1 MVVRPQSENLAGW
14 KAISAYL
21 EVSPR
26 TAQLWEKKFGLPVKR
41 VGGSRGAVHAT
52 IVELDAWR
60 LRQTESGEHTLVDDT
75 TQPSPHDE
83 TPAEQTPAE
92 QAPSKPEPRR
102 PLGLY
107 LTALLAVIALA
118 AAAWTI
124 RPETPYTPVEPQ
136 WSMELPTITADPE
149 FISLSPSGDRIA
161 FVGVE
166 ARSDWNALFTVDV
179 ATGELEP
186 LVRQGVARAPAAWSP
201 DGDRIAF
208 VGTSGE
214 LYSIPSSGGERTLI
228 AKLPANRVIGMNWR
242 EDGQALLVCLLSAG
256 ILEIDVETG
265 QVMVLMNHPHVE
277 DAQYVEYKGRRAL
290 LFASEDGNPEG
301 TVSLAAPHDVS
312 VLWLESGIVEELF
325 TVAHTVPRVRYHPD
339 GYVLHAAGTP
349 DQPRVVATPID
360 LSHGDSTSSPI
371 VVSEGGSAA
380 SVLPDGSVA
389 VLRGERRRRRL
400 AWMNRAGE
408 RVEGFGDSLFH
419 LERPR
424 ISPAGDR
431 AIAYGADGMEAGFW
445 LMDAEGAHRLGPSSV
460 RLTMSAWRK
469 DGKIAAHEGVVD
481 GILSICLVNVDRPED
496 RRSIPSYGFIPDD
509 WSHDGKTLLGSK
521 RVDGAWK
528 LWMLPVDGS
537 SVGRAA
543 VAGPGNHWDGRFS
556 PDGKLMSYGRIYQ
569 GERHVFVRRVDAPA
583 NDRGVIVAQGRQA
596 RWTRGGTELVYE
608 REGVLYAV
616 SIGLEDGRIVS
627 DSPDQER
634 FRLPEDTHKSMFDVA
649 PDGEHILMARP
660 SEEDPSPLRI
670 DVWSQLA
677 LP

>member
-1 MVVRPQSENLAGW
+1 MVVRPQSDYLAGW

-60 LRQTESGEHTLVDDT
+60 LRRTESGEDALPDDT
-75 TQPSPHDE
+75 IQPSPADR
-83 TPAEQTPAE
+83 TPAEQT
-92 QAPSKPEPRR
+92 PRR

-107 LTALLAVIALA
+107 LAAILSVIALA
-118 AAAWTI
+118 TAAWTV
-124 RPETPYTPVEPQ
+124 RPQMPFTPAEPG
-136 WSMELPTITADPE
+136 WSMELPTITASPE

-166 ARSDWNALFTVDV
+166 ARSDWNALITVDV
-179 ATGELEP
+179 ATGELTP
-186 LVRQGVARAPAAWSP
+186 LTRGGVARAPAAWSP

-208 VGTSGE
+208 TGRSGD

-228 AKLPANRVIGMNWR
+228 AKLPAHRVIGMNWR
-242 EDGQALLVCLLSAG
+242 PDGQALLVCVLSAG

-277 DAQYVEYKGRRAL
+277 DAQYVEYQGRRAL
-290 LFASEDGNPEG
+290 LFASENGNPEG

-312 VLWLESGIVEELF
+312 VLWRESGIVEKLF

-339 GYVLHAAGTP
+339 GYVLHSAGTP

-360 LSHGDSTSSPI
+360 VSQGGSTSRPI

-380 SVLPDGSVA
+380 AVLPDGSVA
-389 VLRGERRRRRL
+389 VLSGERRRMRL

-408 RVEGFGDSLFH
+408 RVEGLGDGLFR

-445 LMDAEGAHRLGPSSV
+445 LMDAERAHRLGPSSV
-460 RLTMSAWRK
+460 RLSMSAWRK
-469 DGKIAAHEGVVD
+469 DGKMAAHEGVVD
-481 GILSICLVNVDRPED
+481 GVLSICLVNVERPED

-509 WSHDGKTLLGSK
+509 WSHDGTTLLGSRK
-521 RVDGAWK
+521 VDGAWK
-528 LWMLPVDGS
+528 LWLLPVDGS
-537 SVGRAA
+537 SVGRVA
-543 VAGPGNHWDGRFS
+543 VAGPGSHWDGRFS

-569 GERHVFVRRVDAPA
+569 GERHVFVRRADAPA
-583 NDRGVIVAQGRQA
+583 HDRGVIVANGRQA

-616 SIGLEDGRIVS
+616 SIRLEGGRILS
-627 DSPDQER
+627 DSPDRER

-649 PDGEHILMARP
+649 GDGEHILISRP
-660 SEEDPSPLRI
+660 AEEDPSPLRI